1 MERLAKIILKLAKEY
16 YNFWKK
22 CKKYIDINKILQYSI
37 NIKKNSPAPG
47 RYGSKEFMM
56 TKTQVVVR
64 VINVIEG
71 VNFVNVKPNLIR
83 IINIIENDRGDT
95 IADVEIHNTR
105 TGNWACFFVNVDRGY
120 IFYSPEE
127 DEEE

>member
-1 MERLAKIILKLAKEY
+1 MQ
-16 YNFWKK
+16 
-22 CKKYIDINKILQYSI
+22 KYIDINKILQYSK
-37 NIKKNSPAPG
+37 NIKKNIPAPG
-47 RYGSKEFMM
+47 RHGSKEFIM

>member
-1 MERLAKIILKLAKEY
+1 
-16 YNFWKK
+16 
-22 CKKYIDINKILQYSI
+22 
-37 NIKKNSPAPG
+37 
-47 RYGSKEFMM
+47 M

-105 TGNWACFFVNVDRGY
+105 TGNWACFFVNVDRGS
-120 IFYSPEE
+120 IFYSPED